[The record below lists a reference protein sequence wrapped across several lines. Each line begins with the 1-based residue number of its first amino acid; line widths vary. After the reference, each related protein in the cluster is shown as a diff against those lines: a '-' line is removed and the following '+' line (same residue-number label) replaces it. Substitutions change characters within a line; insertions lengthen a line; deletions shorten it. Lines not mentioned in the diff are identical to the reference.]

1 MKLGHIVLFSSNAHL
16 TSTFLSEVFDLE
28 VEGASDSVVVFN
40 DELRFLV
47 VERPKLAQVGNN
59 IVFDFVVDNYDE
71 LIELQK
77 KVEFVNYRLE
87 SSGEN
92 LNILS
97 NEKIPEILVHEG
109 VQFFFI
115 TDPDNRRWKVTLIES
130 N

>member
-1 MKLGHIVLFSSNAHL
+1 MKLGQIILFSSNAHL
-16 TSTFLSEVFDLE
+16 TSSFLSEVFDLE
-28 VEGASDSVVVFN
+28 VEGASDSIAVFN

-59 IVFDFVVDNYDE
+59 IVFDFIVDTYDE

-97 NEKIPEILVHEG
+97 NEKSPELLVHDG
-109 VQFFFI
+109 VQFFFL
-115 TDPDNRRWKVTLIES
+115 TDPDNRRWKVTLLES
-130 N
+130 